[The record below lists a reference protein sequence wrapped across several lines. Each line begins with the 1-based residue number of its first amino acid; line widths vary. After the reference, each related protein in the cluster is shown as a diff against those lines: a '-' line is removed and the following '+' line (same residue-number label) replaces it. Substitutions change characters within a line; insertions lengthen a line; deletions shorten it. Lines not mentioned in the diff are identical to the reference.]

1 MPMPH
6 PTATSPP
13 TDLLQPAPA
22 LAPRLGATTV
32 VAALLVVGVLYLGRE
47 VFVPFAL
54 AVLLGFIL
62 DPLVTRLRRLGL
74 PRAVA
79 VVAVMLATVAV
90 LGATTLFVG
99 AQVVQLSKD
108 LPSYQQTIRGKLRG
122 LRQAASGRG
131 LLDEASRML
140 NVVDGELD
148 AARRDMALA
157 SRRAGADAGNG
168 PAAASSAAPLRVQV
182 EPPRRNAL
190 QTIADI
196 VEPVLAPLG
205 TAGIVLVFTIFMLL
219 ERNDLRDRL
228 LRLAGGDLHRS
239 TDALGEAGDRVSAYL
254 TMQLLVNLSYGV
266 PMAAGLALIGV
277 PGALLWGLLAAML
290 RFVPYIGPV
299 ITAGFTL
306 TLAFAVDPGWTLL
319 LWTLALVLTLELV
332 INNIVEP
339 WLYGASTG
347 LSAVSIIVAA
357 VFWTALWGPI
367 GLILATPMTVCL
379 AVLGRHLPALAWL
392 DVLLGSSP
400 AFDAPTRLY
409 QRLLAGDVEEAIEL
423 AAEQISQPP
432 PLATA
437 ATAATATTSPQPHP
451 PPPTATAA
459 LAAFYN
465 DTALPALRLAAQ
477 AHSPAPQP
485 AHRHR
490 VITGMA
496 ALLRELRDDHPAPA
510 DSGSTDDTGAPQV
523 LCAGARAELDTLA
536 ADMVGHALA
545 GQGLANRV
553 LPAGAVSAEQ
563 IQALDLDG
571 VRVLCLSSFSRTPE
585 ALLRY
590 TTRRLRRRQPGL
602 RIVAALW
609 QAPAALRGADAAQA
623 LGVDAVATS
632 VADALRWVQALHGD
646 PSAGPD
652 PVPDRLHAS
661 VQALLP
667 AAAPAALPASPS
679 SHHAA
684 A

>member
-1 MPMPH
+1 MGLISDLAPH
-6 PTATSPP
+6 
-13 TDLLQPAPA
+13 APA
-22 LAPRLGATTV
+22 GVPHRPVAAVPALAADGDATDSAAPRLGAITL

-79 VVAVMLATVAV
+79 VVVVMLTTVAV
-90 LGATTLFVG
+90 LGATAMFVG

-108 LPSYQQTIRGKLRG
+108 LPSYQQTIRLKLRG
-122 LRQAASGRG
+122 LRQANSGPG
-131 LLDEASRML
+131 LLDQASRVL
-140 NVVDGELD
+140 NVVDTELD
-148 AARRDMALA
+148 AARHDRELA
-157 SRRAGADAGNG
+157 SRRAGSGSG
-168 PAAASSAAPLRVQV
+168 GAAPLHVQV
-182 EPPRRNAL
+182 EPARRNAL

-219 ERNDLRDRL
+219 ERNDMRDRL

-239 TDALGEAGDRVSAYL
+239 TEALGEAGDRVSRYL
-254 TMQLLVNLSYGV
+254 TMQLLVNLMYGV

-299 ITAGFTL
+299 ITAGFSL
-306 TLAFAVDPGWTLL
+306 TLAFAVDPGWTML
-319 LWTLALVLTLELV
+319 LWTLALVLSLELV
-332 INNIVEP
+332 INNLVEP

-357 VFWTALWGPI
+357 VFWTALWGPV

-423 AAEQISQPP
+423 ADAQIHAPP
-432 PLATA
+432 PGPALPPAAADSSTQAPVATTPGGLQAAWSPAQSLAT
-437 ATAATATTSPQPHP
+437 
-451 PPPTATAA
+451 
-459 LAAFYN
+459 FYN
-465 DTALPALRLAAQ
+465 DTGVPALRKAVQ
-477 AHSPAPQP
+477 AHNPALQP
-485 AHRHR
+485 AQRQR
-490 VITGMA
+490 VISGMA
-496 ALLRELRDDHPAPA
+496 ALLRELRDDPHAPA
-510 DSGSTDDTGAPQV
+510 EPPAVASAGSRPGV
-523 LCAGARAELDTLA
+523 LCAGARAEFDALA
-536 ADMVGHALA
+536 ADMIGHALA

-553 LPAGAVSAEQ
+553 LPAGAVSADQ
-563 IQALDLDG
+563 IQTLDLDG
-571 VRVLCLSSFSRTPE
+571 VRVLCLSSFSSTPE

-590 TTRRLRRRQPGL
+590 TVRRLRRRQPAL

-609 QAPAALRGADAAQA
+609 QAPASLRLASAAQT
-623 LGVDAVATS
+623 LGVDAVATT
-632 VADALRWVQALHGD
+632 VVDALRCVQ
-646 PSAGPD
+646 
-652 PVPDRLHAS
+652 RLHDAGDG
-661 VQALLP
+661 P
-667 AAAPAALPASPS
+667 AASDAGA
-679 SHHAA
+679 
-684 A
+684 